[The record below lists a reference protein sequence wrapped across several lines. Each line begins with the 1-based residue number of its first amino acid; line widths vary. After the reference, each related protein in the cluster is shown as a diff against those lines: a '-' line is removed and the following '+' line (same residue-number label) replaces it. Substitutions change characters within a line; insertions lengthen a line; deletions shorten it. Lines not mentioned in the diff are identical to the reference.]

1 MNILKEALQTFKK
14 EQTQENLQH
23 LAQAVLATKVYAPAT
38 WDVEPTENENGQLE
52 FAPNTQIQL
61 LIIEDTQ
68 KNCYFPLF
76 TDLEEV
82 QAWKENQRT
91 LLLSF
96 EQWIRFTDMA
106 KEQVKGVIIN
116 PMSEQFP
123 ILQDLIQNLK
133 QVHQSQVETN
143 ELHAGETIHLMEPS
157 QDIEN
162 MKAIIQ
168 NVCSQNSDIQAVYI
182 KERFETDKKSHWFVL
197 VDSKVEDTQYFEQIG
212 QSLVGQTYNKKLEF
226 MFANNDL
233 ATQII
238 QKTKPIYEKK

>member
-1 MNILKEALQTFKK
+1 MNSLKEALQQFKNN
-14 EQTQENLQH
+14 QTQANLQQ
-23 LAQAVLATKVYAPAT
+23 LAQAILTTKVYAPAT
-38 WDVEPTENENGQLE
+38 WDTEPTENENGQLE
-52 FAPNTQIQL
+52 FTPNTQIQL
-61 LIIEDTQ
+61 LIIEDTN

-76 TDLEEV
+76 TELEEV
-82 QAWKENQRT
+82 KAWKENQRT

-123 ILQDLIQNLK
+123 ILQDFIQNLK
-133 QVHQSQVETN
+133 QLHQSQVSTN
-143 ELHAGETIHLMEPS
+143 ELHAGDKIHLIEP
-157 QDIEN
+157 N
-162 MKAIIQ
+162 MNIDEMVEIIQ
-168 NVCSQNSDIQAVYI
+168 NVCESNTDIQAVYI
-182 KERFETDKKSHWFVL
+182 KERLDSETESHWFVL

-212 QSLVGQTYNKKLEF
+212 QKLVGKTHHKKLEF
-226 MFANNDL
+226 MFANNSL